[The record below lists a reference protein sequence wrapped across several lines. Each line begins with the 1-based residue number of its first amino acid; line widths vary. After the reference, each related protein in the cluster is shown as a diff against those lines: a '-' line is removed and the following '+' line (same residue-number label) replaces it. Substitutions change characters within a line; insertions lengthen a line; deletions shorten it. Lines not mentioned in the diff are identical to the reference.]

1 MLPLASIL
9 DRVPTVALAELSPL
23 HAVAGLVVAATA
35 LRLLRFATHKRLAH
49 DANVHEPPLPKSTHW
64 LVGNT
69 RELIKH
75 NHRLYDWLTDLSLEF
90 NGQPF
95 RIEAY
100 GLGYTVM
107 LTSPRHVEAV
117 LKTHFDNFEKGAF
130 VNEVL
135 QDLAGQGI
143 FASDG
148 ETWFHQRKTASHLF
162 TMRALRDSMTSLV
175 HKHLARLIET
185 LDASAA
191 NNTAFDM
198 AASLHDF
205 TLRAFTDMAFGVDLS
220 AIHERD
226 DPQWRAFPAAFNAAQ
241 RRLSFRLS
249 VPRALWKFQRY
260 WNLAG
265 EATFKQHIKTIHTI
279 VLDVIGKSLAQ
290 RQQAGSDTS
299 RATPNLV
306 SLFLDS
312 FEHETTGEKFDPTYL
327 RDFVVNIMVAG
338 RDTTAQTLAWFFYCL
353 AEHPHVLQKIRDE
366 ITRLTPEL
374 LMTDNGFASMEQVAK
389 LVYLDA
395 TIKETLRL
403 YPAVPLNIRAAVKDT
418 VLDDGTLLKKGVRIG
433 LPTYAMGR
441 MPHVWGPNATAFDP
455 DRWFD
460 AKSGEPRVISAF
472 QFNSFHA
479 GPRQCI
485 GQKLAMLEMKIAAV
499 ALLTRFE
506 LVVEPGQTVTYGRS
520 LTLTMKNPFM
530 VHAERR
536 NV

>member
-23 HAVAGLVVAATA
+23 HAVAGLVVVATA

-107 LTSPRHVEAV
+107 LTSPRH
-117 LKTHFDNFEKGAF
+117 
-130 VNEVL
+130 
-135 QDLAGQGI
+135 
-143 FASDG
+143 
-148 ETWFHQRKTASHLF
+148 RKTASHLF

-226 DPQWRAFPAAFNAAQ
+226 DPQWRAFPAAFNSAQ

-265 EATFKQHIKTIHTI
+265 EAT
-279 VLDVIGKSLAQ
+279 
-290 RQQAGSDTS
+290 

-312 FEHETTGEKFDPTYL
+312 FEHETTGAKFDPTYL

-374 LMTDNGFASMEQVAK
+374 LVTDNGFASIEQVAK

-441 MPHVWGPNATAFDP
+441 MPHVWGPNATAFEP

-460 AKSGEPRVISAF
+460 AKTGEPRVISAF

-485 GQKLAMLEMKIAAV
+485 GQKLAMLEMKIVAV